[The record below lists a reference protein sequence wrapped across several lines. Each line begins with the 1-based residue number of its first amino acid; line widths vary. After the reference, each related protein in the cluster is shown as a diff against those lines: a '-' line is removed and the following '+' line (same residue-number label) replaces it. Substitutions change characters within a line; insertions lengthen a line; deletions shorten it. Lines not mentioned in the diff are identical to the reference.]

1 MKEEWREISV
11 TFKNKGK
18 SYSLDYEVSN
28 LGRVYAPDRELLSRW
43 GTTYKREG
51 MILKQFK
58 QNRGYIK
65 TSAGLVHQ
73 LVAKAFIPNPDG
85 LREINHKDGDKSN
98 NHVDNLEWINHIE
111 NLKHYFKS
119 DKAILDGINR
129 PIRVW
134 NTEGKWLGD
143 FGSHAIASKFL
154 GVKSSAVH
162 NYIKDVERRRFIGKD
177 CYIIREISY
186 NEYKDE
192 KKKEDFPTS
201 RLPKDKRRER

>member
-1 MKEEWREISV
+1 MEEEWREINIK
-11 TFKNKGK
+11 FKNKGK
-18 SYSLDYEVSN
+18 HYTRNYFVSN
-28 LGRVYAPDRELLSRW
+28 FGNVKSPDRDLLTRW
-43 GTTYKREG
+43 GNTWRKKG
-51 MILKQFK
+51 MVLKQFK
-58 QNRGYIK
+58 QNRGYMK

-85 LREINHKDGDKSN
+85 LREVNHKDGNKSN
-98 NHVDNLEWINHIE
+98 NHVDNLEWMNHPE

-134 NTEGKWLGD
+134 NKEGKWVGD
-143 FGSHAIASKFL
+143 FGSHTIASKFI
-154 GVKSSAVH
+154 GVHSASVH
-162 NYIKDVERRRFIGKD
+162 NYIRYNKNRRYIGKD

-192 KKKEDFPTS
+192 KQKEDFPTS
-201 RLPKDKRRER
+201 RLPEDKRRKR